1 LRSAQLSPFAYNCAL
16 LYFSLQ
22 LSKLFFIAL
31 YVSYFVRTRTL
42 LIESQ
47 IYPLLY
53 QLLCK
58 LQPDDTLA
66 EAEDLG
72 IVAEDG
78 TLDRVRIVSGDGPNA
93 GNFICR
99 NSYAE
104 TCAAD
109 EEGAI
114 CLYEGSMSGLL
125 QD

>member
-1 LRSAQLSPFAYNCAL
+1 ML
-16 LYFSLQ
+16 SLQ
-22 LSKLFFIAL
+22 LSKLLFIAF
-31 YVSYFVRTRTL
+31 YISHFVRTRTL

-47 IYPLLY
+47 IHPFLY
-53 QLLCK
+53 QFLCQ

-78 TLDRVRIVSGDGPNA
+78 TLDRVRVVSGDGPNA
-93 GNFICR
+93 SHFICR

-109 EEGAI
+109 EKGAI
-114 CLYEGSMSGLL
+114 CLRGGPMLALGRIELICGTQNTS
-125 QD
+125 

>member
-1 LRSAQLSPFAYNCAL
+1 M
-16 LYFSLQ
+16 FSLQ
-22 LSKLFFIAL
+22 LSKLLFIAF
-31 YVSYFVRTRTL
+31 YVSHFVCTRTF

-47 IYPLLY
+47 IYPLMY

-72 IVAEDG
+72 VVAKDG

-93 GNFICR
+93 SHFICR

-109 EEGAI
+109 KEGAI
-114 CLYEGSMSGLL
+114 CLHEEPMSALDQG
-125 QD
+125 

>member
-1 LRSAQLSPFAYNCAL
+1 MFEFAQSSPFVYHCAL

-22 LSKLFFIAL
+22 LSKLLFITF
-31 YVSYFVRTRTL
+31 YISHFVRTRTL
-42 LIESQ
+42 LVESQ

-58 LQPDDTLA
+58 LQPDDPLA

-78 TLDRVRIVSGDGPNA
+78 TLDRERIVSGDGSNA
-93 GNFICR
+93 SHFICS

-109 EEGAI
+109 
-114 CLYEGSMSGLL
+114 
-125 QD
+125 